1 MTGPTQ
7 NDPPPPDHP
16 DHWEAAFDPPHL
28 GMPFAPTASARVV
41 DHLGDFVEIFLCVKD
56 LRIVDAGFLTSLP
69 GVGMAAASGWCAG
82 VIGKSLD
89 DAAHL
94 DASTPPH
101 ANGLRRAARLAAR
114 AGRAALA
121 KAERCVGERR

>member
-1 MTGPTQ
+1 MTGRPQ
-7 NDPPPPDHP
+7 NDAPQPA
-16 DHWEAAFDPPHL
+16 HWEAAFDPPHL

-69 GVGMAAASGWCAG
+69 GAGMAAASAWCAG
-82 VIGKSLD
+82 AIGKSLD

-94 DASTPPH
+94 DPSTPPH
-101 ANGLRRAARLAAR
+101 AKGGRRAARLATR

-121 KAERCVGERR
+121 KAQRTAGGRR